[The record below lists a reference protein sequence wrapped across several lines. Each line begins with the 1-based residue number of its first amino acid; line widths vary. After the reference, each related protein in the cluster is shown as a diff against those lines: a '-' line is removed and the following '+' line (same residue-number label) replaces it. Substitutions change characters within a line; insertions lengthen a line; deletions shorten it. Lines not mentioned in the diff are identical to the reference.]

1 MLLKSLLGKTLESIT
16 HESYAFS
23 PTSYGAVYMT
33 VDKNG
38 YVLTDYYEQR
48 EMVGID
54 EEVSVLHFKKHDGEF
69 TSTIKNEDFVSE
81 KINEKI
87 TRITLINTNQMAT
100 NKRRKTGYVW
110 NHLHIGRWIS
120 DFVSEG

>member
-120 DFVSEG
+120 DFVSER